1 MGLWVGVW
9 VCGSIGVWVCGSV
22 CGSICVCGSVCWF
35 VDRYVFFSIDVC
47 LWSGV
52 RFCGLVCEIVDRCLH
67 WFCKSVCFVDRCVG
81 NVWVCGSVC
90 VCVFMDR
97 CVGLWIGVWVCGSVC
112 SSVCG
117 FVDRCVSLFIHFLE
131 FMKIWIVKT
140 YHLNSVYFMKDVIV
154 CKLNF

>member
-1 MGLWVGVW
+1 MDWCVKLW
-9 VCGSIGVWVCGSV
+9 IGVCIGFVNRCVLWIGVLVMCG
-22 CGSICVCGSVCWF
+22 F
-35 VDRYVFFSIDVC
+35 VDQ
-47 LWSGV
+47 
-52 RFCGLVCEIVDRCLH
+52 
-67 WFCKSVCFVDRCVG
+67 
-81 NVWVCGSVC
+81 C